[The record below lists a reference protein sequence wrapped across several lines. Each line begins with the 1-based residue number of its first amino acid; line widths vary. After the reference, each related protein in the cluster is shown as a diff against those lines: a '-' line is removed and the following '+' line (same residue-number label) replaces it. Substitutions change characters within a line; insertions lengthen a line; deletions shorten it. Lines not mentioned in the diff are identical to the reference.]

1 MSGGEAVN
9 SRTARLIRKS
19 GLPLAIQRDL
29 KRKWPT
35 FSHRER
41 AILALDLAQAR
52 LNRQQQMPP
61 PPVQVGP
68 VEGVG

>member
-1 MSGGEAVN
+1 MNARIS
-9 SRTARLIRKS
+9 RLIARS
-19 GLPLAIQRDL
+19 GLPKATQRDL

-35 FSHRER
+35 LRPADR
-41 AILALDLAQAR
+41 AAASLDLAR
-52 LNRQQQMPP
+52 LASAKPPLNSQQQMPP